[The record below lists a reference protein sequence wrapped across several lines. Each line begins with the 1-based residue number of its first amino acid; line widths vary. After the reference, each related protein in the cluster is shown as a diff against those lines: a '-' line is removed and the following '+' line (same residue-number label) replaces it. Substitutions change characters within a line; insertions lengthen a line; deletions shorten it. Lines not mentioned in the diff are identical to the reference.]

1 MVGISSIGNRAE
13 KNAKQNA
20 ENGPI
25 VESGKEAAL
34 LFPRLIVGLGNPG
47 TQYDRTRHNIG
58 FEVIEALA
66 KSYPGLSLVANK
78 RFQGKTGELRSG
90 RDRVVLLQP
99 TTYMNLSGQAVR
111 AVLDWYKLDPAS
123 VLIIYDDMDL
133 PTGKL
138 RLRLSGGAG
147 GHNGMKSIISHLG
160 TKEFPR
166 LRVGIGA
173 TEKGPDDAVVSHVLG
188 RFSPDQRKIVDAVL
202 PMAVDAIEFS
212 LRKGFERA
220 MNLYNGREVEI

>member
-1 MVGISSIGNRAE
+1 MVGTSSVGNSAE
-13 KNAKQNA
+13 KNAK
-20 ENGPI
+20 EI
-25 VESGKEAAL
+25 AL
-34 LFPRLIVGLGNPG
+34 LLPRLIVGLGNPG
-47 TQYDRTRHNIG
+47 TKYDRTRHNIG

-66 KSYPGLSLVANK
+66 KSYPGLSLVENK
-78 RFQGKTGELRSG
+78 RFQGKTGEFRSG
-90 RDRVVLLQP
+90 SDSLGRLRHRVVLLQP

-111 AVLDWYKLDPAS
+111 AVLDWYKLDPTS
-123 VLIIYDDMDL
+123 VLVVYDDMDL

-173 TEKGPDDAVVSHVLG
+173 TEKGTGRDDAVVSHVLG
-188 RFSPDQRKIVDAVL
+188 RFAPDQRKIVDAVI
-202 PMAVDAIEFS
+202 PMAVDAIDFS

-220 MNLYNGREVEI
+220 MNLYNGREVEL